1 MCVCMFLC
9 LYNPRVWER
18 GRRRSIETHKRLK
31 RKKKNDLKKIKERK
45 REGKGKRSEE
55 SARDSSWSRDSV
67 MMGQRTGSRCVFDA
81 TTIKRTVAF
90 VVNVFRCVDQPCN
103 SCTPRCSWAT
113 FVGKYI
119 PVIDRTI
126 VVKRTM
132 CLNVEHMLQLIAT
145 AVEIVNINMGN
156 VNLERYWVERL
167 KWVWDRF
174 GCPTSYRRSEW
185 LIFTL
190 LFLLADKNHV
200 FNFY

>member
-1 MCVCMFLC
+1 
-9 LYNPRVWER
+9 
-18 GRRRSIETHKRLK
+18 
-31 RKKKNDLKKIKERK
+31 
-45 REGKGKRSEE
+45 
-55 SARDSSWSRDSV
+55 

-156 VNLERYWVERL
+156 VNLERYWTVEVSLGSFRL
-167 KWVWDRF
+167 SNELSGKRM
-174 GCPTSYRRSEW
+174 
-185 LIFTL
+185 I
-190 LFLLADKNHV
+190 
-200 FNFY
+200 NFYASFLTR